1 MLDYSEGVLE
11 IKARLKAA
19 ESALLANQIREARL
33 LFSDIR
39 FIAEEMDS
47 HLCRQFPQETGHG

>member
-1 MLDYSEGVLE
+1 MLDYAEGVLD

-19 ESALLANQIREARL
+19 EEALLRKQVREARL
-33 LFSDIR
+33 LFADIR

-47 HLCRQFPQETGHG
+47 QLCRQFPRETGHG

>member
-33 LFSDIR
+33 LLSDIR
-39 FIAEEMDS
+39 FLAEETDS
-47 HLCRQFPQETGHG
+47 HLCKQFPTETGHG